1 MLSLEEFEQE
11 IISFLKQR
19 GGKTT
24 LIAISK
30 NFGWTVDGKE
40 KIYDVVADMQQ
51 KGLIT
56 ISKNSF
62 GIDIVYIKK

>member
-1 MLSLEEFEQE
+1 MD
-11 IISFLKQR
+11 
-19 GGKTT
+19 GKTT